1 MDISNVKK
9 ELKKIENLWVIVLDT
24 NYLRRHF
31 GIEDLPEEFE
41 KKDDDFN
48 IFIPALNYL
57 FDLLDVVFR
66 DYGQIEHIK
75 ENVLFAHKFTM
86 QISLLQ
92 AIFVQQDLIKE
103 MLESLTLKNEFENQI
118 RNSDYKD
125 LRDIRNKLI
134 GHPISR
140 DRKDKKLDSVA
151 LIGLANKNPGIIE
164 FVRYDRSN
172 KFKIQLKNYPDGKGK
187 NVSRLADRYE
197 VTDLQVRHLRNL
209 KSALEIITLKLDT
222 VFRDYLAKLE
232 HLKKELS
239 VKVDLPDFNQK
250 KIGELVSDLG
260 VKDKDLHYLYNDQG
274 LIDNKRLQK
283 IINRLP
289 NNVDIKIDHIL
300 SLLEDKATVSNSN
313 GVEEPFFKSLGW
325 DDDLS

>member
-1 MDISNVKK
+1 MDIGNVKK
-9 ELKKIENLWVIVLDT
+9 ELKKIENLWEIVLDT

-57 FDLLDVVFR
+57 LDLLDVVFR
-66 DYGQIEHIK
+66 DYGQIEDAND
-75 ENVLFAHKFTM
+75 NVLLANKFSM

-92 AIFVQQDLIKE
+92 AIFVQQDMINE
-103 MLESLTLKNEFENQI
+103 MFVNLTLKNEFERKI
-118 RNSDYKD
+118 KNSDYRK
-125 LRDIRNKLI
+125 LRLIRNKLI

-140 DRKDKKLDSVA
+140 DRNDKKLDSVA

-172 KFKIQLKNYPDGKGK
+172 KFKIQLKDYPDGKGK

-197 VTDLQVRHLRNL
+197 VTELQEMHLRNL
-209 KSALEIITLKLDT
+209 KNALEIITLKLDT
-222 VFRDYLAKLE
+222 VFRDYLDMLE
-232 HLKKELS
+232 YLKKELS
-239 VKVDLPDFNQK
+239 LKVDLPDFNQK

-260 VKDKDLHYLYNDQG
+260 VKEKDLHYLYNNQG
-274 LIDNKRLQK
+274 LIDNKGLQK
-283 IINRLP
+283 IINRLQSW
-289 NNVDIKIDHIL
+289 VEDKMDYIL

-313 GVEEPFFKSLGW
+313 GVEEPFFESLGW